1 MMDNNATPNVAV
13 PGGEAY
19 CSYCASPNLVPY
31 MVKYWKC
38 QDCGRIVIH
47 PIITPT

>member
-1 MMDNNATPNVAV
+1 MSEQTTNVAV

-31 MVKYWKC
+31 KVKYYKC
-38 QDCGRIVIH
+38 QDCGRMVIK
-47 PIITPT
+47 PIIQPT